1 MQGVNQHAHVPAG
14 DYEDNSIA
22 EQACD
27 SGAVLGDHRPVVWL
41 PRLVELTADVADAA
55 QVRRVEVA
63 DGGHGL
69 GQFAD
74 QELVVAAAALDGVDR
89 LQRMVQAQQ
98 VDVLHLVQHPL
109 QLPLGHGELRIA
121 ILYLK
126 PSPVQ
131 GEIDI
136 AGAEPLAQHGVG
148 WLALLPPG
156 GDGGDRPLEAQRCG
170 DRVQRRPA
178 LRT

>member
-14 DYEDNSIA
+14 DYEDNGIA

-27 SGAVLGDHRPVVWL
+27 SGAVLSDHRPFVWL

-69 GQFAD
+69 
-74 QELVVAAAALDGVDR
+74 
-89 LQRMVQAQQ
+89 
-98 VDVLHLVQHPL
+98 
-109 QLPLGHGELRIA
+109 
-121 ILYLK
+121 LYLK